1 MRLVLLACLAA
12 VPAHGFPLGAGSG
25 AASLS
30 GTRELWLPMIQH
42 EAAVRGLPAALADA
56 VAMVETGYNPGAVGS
71 SGEIG
76 LMQVMPATARQL
88 GFTGSTGEL
97 FQPATNIR
105 LGVAYLAR
113 AWSMAGGNVCRALT
127 KYRAGLGEEVSSPL
141 SITYC
146 ARAMGWL
153 DATGS
158 ALAQGVAAGGTDA
171 RTAEAAAP
179 PVADPHVIA
188 MFPPLPEQA
197 GLTATPRLPAVITPA
212 AYFAA
217 PVAVQLAAPVA
228 ARVQAAATTR
238 SLAGRTRA
246 SHARR
251 STSVDK
257 TAAAVEAA
265 LSEY

>member
-1 MRLVLLACLAA
+1 
-12 VPAHGFPLGAGSG
+12 
-25 AASLS
+25 
-30 GTRELWLPMIQH
+30 
-42 EAAVRGLPAALADA
+42 
-56 VAMVETGYNPGAVGS
+56 MVETGYNPAAVGT

-76 LMQVMPATARQL
+76 MMQVMPATARQL
-88 GFTGSTGEL
+88 GFSGTTGEL

-113 AWSMAGGNVCRALT
+113 AWALAGGNVCRALT

-146 ARAMGWL
+146 ARAMSWL
-153 DATGS
+153 DTTGS
-158 ALAQGVAAGGTDA
+158 PLAQGGADAG
-171 RTAEAAAP
+171 TAEAAAP
-179 PVADPHVIA
+179 PAPDPHVVA

-197 GLTATPRLPAVITPA
+197 GLTAMPHLPAVITPA

-217 PVAVQLAAPVA
+217 PVAARVAVPAAVPVAVPVAVQVAAPRA
-228 ARVQAAATTR
+228 ARVQAVATR
-238 SLAGRTRA
+238 SVAVRA
-246 SHARR
+246 RVSRARR

-265 LSEY
+265 LSEN

>member
-1 MRLVLLACLAA
+1 MRFVLLACLIAAPAQALTTNAA
-12 VPAHGFPLGAGSG
+12 VDNSG
-25 AASLS
+25 PSA
-30 GTRELWLPMIQH
+30 TRQLWLPTIQH
-42 EAAVRGLPAALADA
+42 EAALRGIPAALADA

-76 LMQVMPATARQL
+76 MMQVMPATARQL
-88 GFTGSTGEL
+88 GFTGATEEL

-113 AWSMAGGNVCRALT
+113 AWSLAGGNVCRALT
-127 KYRAGLGEEVSSPL
+127 KYRAGWGEEVSSPL

-146 ARAMGWL
+146 ARAMSWL
-153 DATGS
+153 DTTGS
-158 ALAQGVAAGGTDA
+158 PLAQTGADAATE
-171 RTAEAAAP
+171 EAAAP
-179 PVADPHVIA
+179 PAPDPHVVA

-197 GLTATPRLPAVITPA
+197 GLVAAPRLPAVITPA

-217 PVAVQLAAPVA
+217 PV
-228 ARVQAAATTR
+228 QAAVSTR
-238 SLAGRTRA
+238 SVASRARA

-251 STSVDK
+251 RALVDK

-265 LSEY
+265 LSEN